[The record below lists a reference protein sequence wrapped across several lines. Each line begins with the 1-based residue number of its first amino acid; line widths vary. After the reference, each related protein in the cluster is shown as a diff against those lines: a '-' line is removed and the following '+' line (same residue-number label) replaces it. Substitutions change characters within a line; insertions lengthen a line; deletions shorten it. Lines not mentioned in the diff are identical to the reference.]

1 MSTLELLSREKP
13 GDALRKH
20 YGFEMGV
27 LHRLEAQ
34 HLSNIDLAPELRAFL
49 DGTLAACFLA
59 VRLREFDKWM
69 QLSVFLACEP
79 GAPLRTR
86 LRCRRKTSDL
96 SYMRGAMLWDSRTLA
111 EPLAHCTISFPLTR
125 VGVLSIDF
133 LEKTLSTCA
142 KRLSLGKFMLGV
154 TLSAVA
160 PFLVEEGRRGAQG
173 DAQGRVDPGCEVVL
187 KAEDDGSGQLVRY
200 YERLGFETKEGTPRK
215 PIRDTS
221 KEMRGKM
228 SRILHGCVE
237 GVATASET
245 PVKQR

>member
-1 MSTLELLSREKP
+1 MSTLEPWSAERP
-13 GDALRKH
+13 GDALRKK

-27 LHRLEAQ
+27 LHRFGA
-34 HLSNIDLAPELRAFL
+34 HLLSRVNLAPELKSFL
-49 DGTLAACFLA
+49 DSFLAHCFLA

-79 GAPLRTR
+79 GGPLRTR

-96 SYMRGAMLWDSRTLA
+96 SYMRDALLWDSRTLA
-111 EPLAHCTISFPLTR
+111 EPLAHCTISFPLRR

-133 LEKTLSTCA
+133 LEKSLSTRA
-142 KRLSLGKFMLGV
+142 KRLSLGTFMLGV

-160 PFLVEEGRRGAQG
+160 PFL
-173 DAQGRVDPGCEVVL
+173 DPGIEVVL

-200 YERLGFETKEGTPRK
+200 YEKLGFETREGTPPKLVRN
-215 PIRDTS
+215 TS
-221 KEMRGKM
+221 TEMRGTM
-228 SRILHGCVE
+228 RRILQRCVE